1 MPAAPPGIYLH
12 PLGRPRSSCRCFCV
26 PVGTSLRGHLRAS
39 LPIKHAGRACS
50 PGDGFSCGAA
60 QLCLQAVP
68 ISFVGN
74 LSRLRAAVHIIGM
87 EVRGGVG
94 NVASSAGCIPW
105 WTCTTRIVH
114 PLVDMYN
121 KNCASLGGHVQKE
134 SVSCRNRLP
143 LLGAEQGGFQAE
155 PKAVLVLALQQSLVP
170 QHQLVLLAS
179 NWCWRAHGEVEGTG
193 LCRSG

>member
-87 EVRGGVG
+87 EVRGGG
-94 NVASSAGCIPW
+94 WQCGEQRW
-105 WTCTTRIVH
+105 VH

-170 QHQLVLLAS
+170 QHQLVLLAIAIGAGAPMA
-179 NWCWRAHGEVEGTG
+179 R
-193 LCRSG
+193 